1 MDRSIALQGR
11 LWRLLST
18 KRAELGLEAV
28 GPRLGRGFAVLQR
41 VRRAEGSGAMAAGQS
56 PPSINCFFGRDVRH
70 AARGRRSAAT
80 VLLGPRCGGARF
92 AGPRGA
98 CSGSRTPRP
107 CSREPATAA
116 PRRITI
122 AYDPTPLPRDRRPCR
137 GRAKPHATA
146 IAWPANEHAAVVCA
160 LRGCSWVSKERSWGG
175 APNSPLPDL
184 QQRYRAGIPLS
195 HTYCSQT
202 PSPHRARGCFA
213 SRGLRIPLNRVP
225 NVSDVPIRCHT
236 GSPPGLHP

>member
-28 GPRLGRGFAVLQR
+28 GPRLGRGFAVLR
-41 VRRAEGSGAMAAGQS
+41 RRARGTEASRAMAAGQS

-80 VLLGPRCGGARF
+80 VPLDPRCGGARF

-137 GRAKPHATA
+137 ARAKPHATA
-146 IAWPANEHAAVVCA
+146 IAWPTNEHAVVVCA
-160 LRGCSWVSKERSWGG
+160 VRGRSWISKERSWG
-175 APNSPLPDL
+175 APQIPHCLTCGNDTERKSPSAIRIVRKPRVHIAHGMLCEPW
-184 QQRYRAGIPLS
+184 P
-195 HTYCSQT
+195 
-202 PSPHRARGCFA
+202 PH
-213 SRGLRIPLNRVP
+213 S
-225 NVSDVPIRCHT
+225 T
-236 GSPPGLHP
+236 